1 MKNMAK
7 EILDRIDTMLADR
20 TAEVEA
26 IKAKLAENETEL
38 NKLREEQHSAMERTD
53 AAAYRK
59 AKDAIADAE
68 AAVEM
73 YGKRLDQIWTKE
85 FLTEE
90 DSDAVI
96 NGLLAFEDDLAAE
109 YEKAI
114 KAPIERLQKLHD
126 DYIETVNQTE
136 EAFRRWTSEIHSYHH
151 VRGTTYS
158 DGTDRSDTPVPVH
171 RTPYKGCA
179 VSARVGK
186 FLDMVYPREDA
197 VIF

>member
-20 TAEVEA
+20 AAEIEA
-26 IKAKLAENETEL
+26 IKAKLAENEAEL
-38 NKLREEQHSAMERTD
+38 DKLREEQHSAMEKTD

-59 AKDAIADAE
+59 AKDSIADAE

-73 YGKRLDQIWTKE
+73 YSKRLDQIWTKE

-96 NGLLAFEDDLAAE
+96 NGLLKFEDDLAAE

-114 KAPIERLQKLHD
+114 KVPIERLQKLHD
-126 DYIETVNQTE
+126 DYIETVEQTE
-136 EAFRRWTSEIHSYHH
+136 EAFRRWTKEIHTYHH
-151 VRGTTYS
+151 VKGTTYS
-158 DGTDRSDTPVPVH
+158 DGTDRSEAPVPVH

-179 VSARVGK
+179 VSVRVGK
-186 FLDMVYPREDA
+186 FLDMVYPRENA

>member
-7 EILDRIDTMLADR
+7 EILDRIDAMLADR
-20 TAEVEA
+20 AAEVEA
-26 IKAKLAENETEL
+26 IKAKLAENEAKLE
-38 NKLREEQHSAMERTD
+38 KLREEQHSAMEKTD

-59 AKDAIADAE
+59 AKDAIGDAE

-73 YGKRLDQIWTKE
+73 YSKRLDQIWTKE

-96 NGLLAFEDDLAAE
+96 NGLLKFEDDLAVE

-114 KAPIERLQKLHD
+114 KVPIERLQKLHD

-158 DGTDRSDTPVPVH
+158 DGTDRSEAPVPVR

-186 FLDMVYPREDA
+186 FLDMVYPGENA